1 MSGKKFYVSFLVGI
15 TVLGLLFC
23 MSPGFA
29 GYAEAAAKSAV
40 ASTNGVNVR
49 SGPGTGFQKI
59 GMINKGSSYEVIE
72 QKNGWAKLKISSKI
86 QGWVTEA
93 YLKFTAEST
102 ANQLVNSETS
112 SKSGSDTGKAA
123 ESKTVKTIVVK
134 TDNVNLR
141 TGPGTKFAKV
151 GKANKGQQ
159 FTVAKESGG
168 WYYVNIG
175 QGKFGWIIAQY
186 VSVSSKPASPPV
198 SSETVDLANSTVII
212 KSSIVNIRSG
222 AGTGFGIVGKVKA
235 GDRLAVLKKYGQWYL
250 VQLTGGKQGWV
261 AGWLAELETTDTMSR
276 DGTDQSNP
284 PVTQPTTET
293 TPPVTPPVTPP
304 TTETTTPPTPTTPE
318 TGMSPGSGEGTGIP
332 VPAAKIQSIELTGN
346 FAADSNST
354 EEQLVIKSEGD
365 IQFNV
370 SLLNQPDRLVIDL
383 QNSDVNNI
391 KDFIPSSALVSNV
404 RVAQFSLSPM
414 VVRIVLDLNKA
425 VSYTPKVDDSA
436 KTLTLTMSEP
446 SIKGK
451 TVVIDAGHGGY
462 DPGAGGVTGL
472 NEKDFNLDLALK
484 LRDKVTALG
493 ATVIVTRADDTF
505 VSLSGR
511 ADVANQV
518 YADVFVSIHANSS
531 NSTSIRGTSTYFYAP
546 STVPALYSE
555 REQRQKLAA
564 KVQGR
569 LISALGTRNIGTLQ
583 ANFAVL
589 RQTQM
594 PSILVESAFLSNAD
608 DEALLKDNQ
617 FREKEAQAIADGLCD
632 YFAT

>member
-1 MSGKKFYVSFLVGI
+1 MSGRKFYMSFFVGI
-15 TVLGLLFC
+15 TVLGLLFF

-29 GYAEAAAKSAV
+29 GYAEAAVKSAV
-40 ASTNGVNVR
+40 ATTNGVNVR
-49 SGPGTGFQKI
+49 SGPGTGFKKI
-59 GMINKGSSYEVIE
+59 GMINKGSSHEVIE
-72 QKNGWAKLKISSKI
+72 QRNGWAKLKISSKT
-86 QGWVTEA
+86 QGWVTES
-93 YLKFTAEST
+93 YLKFTAESP
-102 ANQLVNSETS
+102 ASQLVNSETS
-112 SKSGSDTGKAA
+112 PKSGSDTGKAA
-123 ESKTVKTIVVK
+123 EAKTVKTIVVK

-141 TGPGTKFAKV
+141 TGPGTKFAKA
-151 GKANKGQQ
+151 GKANKGRQ
-159 FTVAKESGG
+159 FTVVKESGG
-168 WYYVNIG
+168 WYNVNLG

-186 VSVSSKPASPPV
+186 VSVKASAVVP
-198 SSETVDLANSTVII
+198 SSETVDLAKSTLVI

-222 AGTGFGIVGKVKA
+222 AGTGFGVVAKVKA
-235 GDRLAVLKKYGQWYL
+235 GERLAALKRNGQWYL
-250 VQLTGGKQGWV
+250 VQLAGGKQGWV
-261 AGWLAELETTDTMSR
+261 AGWLVELETSDAMSR
-276 DGTDQSNP
+276 DSTGQSNP
-284 PVTQPTTET
+284 PT
-293 TPPVTPPVTPP
+293 TPP
-304 TTETTTPPTPTTPE
+304 TTPPATETTILPPTTTPE
-318 TGMSPGSGEGTGIP
+318 TGVSPGSGEGKGIP
-332 VPAAKIQSIELTGN
+332 VPAAKIQSIELKGN
-346 FAADSNST
+346 SATESNST
-354 EEQLVIKSEGD
+354 EEQLIIQSEGD

-391 KDFIPSSALVSNV
+391 KDFIPSSVLVSNV

-414 VVRIVLDLNKA
+414 VVRVVLDLNKA
-425 VSYTPKVDDSA
+425 VSYTPKVDDST
-436 KTLTLTMSEP
+436 KTLTLSLSEP

-493 ATVIVTRADDTF
+493 ANVIMTRSDDTF

-531 NSTSIRGTSTYFYAP
+531 NSSSIRGTSTYFYAP

-564 KVQGR
+564 KVQAR
-569 LISALGTRNIGTLQ
+569 LIAALETRDIGTLQ

-589 RQTQM
+589 RETQM

-608 DEALLKDNQ
+608 DEALLKDDQ

-632 YFAT
+632 YFAN